1 MVLVYRVPLLNPFR
15 RRRRRRRFRERER
28 ERKCSTRRQF
38 AKKLGNAVSKG
49 RFFFPSS
56 RVAKERER
64 ERERERDAPYFLR
77 PRPGLRRDELFQVSD
92 GIVLVALHAYFLP
105 EAVVEDHF
113 DHDDHDHH
121 DHHHHDVSTKR
132 VVSTIEASSSFTSS
146 SSFCPSQSLLLLLSE
161 NE

>member
-1 MVLVYRVPLLNPFR
+1 MFDASSVCKKVGKRGFERALFFSLL
-15 RRRRRRRFRERER
+15 
-28 ERKCSTRRQF
+28 
-38 AKKLGNAVSKG
+38 
-49 RFFFPSS
+49 PSG
-56 RVAKERER
+56 EGER

-113 DHDDHDHH
+113 DHDDHDHDH
-121 DHHHHDVSTKR
+121 HHHHDVSTR
-132 VVSTIEASSSFTSS
+132 VSTIEASSFTS
-146 SSFCPSQSLLLLLSE
+146 SSFCPSRLLLLSE

>member
-1 MVLVYRVPLLNPFR
+1 MFDASSV
-15 RRRRRRRFRERER
+15 
-28 ERKCSTRRQF
+28 C
-38 AKKLGNAVSKG
+38 KKVGNAVSKG

-56 RVAKERER
+56 RVAKER

-113 DHDDHDHH
+113 DHDDDDDDHDHH
-121 DHHHHDVSTKR
+121 DDVVSTR
-132 VVSTIEASSSFTSS
+132 VSTIEASSR
-146 SSFCPSQSLLLLLSE
+146 LLLSE

>member
-38 AKKLGNAVSKG
+38 AKKWETRFRKG
-49 RFFFPSS
+49 AFFFPPPEW
-56 RVAKERER
+56 RRRER

-113 DHDDHDHH
+113 DHDDHDH
-121 DHHHHDVSTKR
+121 DHHHHHDDVSTKR

>member
-1 MVLVYRVPLLNPFR
+1 MFDASSV
-15 RRRRRRRFRERER
+15 
-28 ERKCSTRRQF
+28 C
-38 AKKLGNAVSKG
+38 KKVGNAVSKG

-113 DHDDHDHH
+113 DHDDDDDDHDHH
-121 DHHHHDVSTKR
+121 DDVVSTR
-132 VVSTIEASSSFTSS
+132 VSTIEASSR
-146 SSFCPSQSLLLLLSE
+146 LLLSE

>member
-1 MVLVYRVPLLNPFR
+1 MFDASSV
-15 RRRRRRRFRERER
+15 
-28 ERKCSTRRQF
+28 C
-38 AKKLGNAVSKG
+38 KKVGNAVSKG
-49 RFFFPSS
+49 RFFFPPPEW
-56 RVAKERER
+56 RRR

-121 DHHHHDVSTKR
+121 HHHHDDDVSTKR

>member
-1 MVLVYRVPLLNPFR
+1 MFDASSV
-15 RRRRRRRFRERER
+15 
-28 ERKCSTRRQF
+28 C
-38 AKKLGNAVSKG
+38 KKVGNAVSKG
-49 RFFFPSS
+49 RFFFPPPEW
-56 RVAKERER
+56 RRRER

-113 DHDDHDHH
+113 DHDDHDHDH
-121 DHHHHDVSTKR
+121 HHHHDVSTR
-132 VVSTIEASSSFTSS
+132 VSTIEASSFTS
-146 SSFCPSQSLLLLLSE
+146 SSFCPSRLLLLSE

>member
-1 MVLVYRVPLLNPFR
+1 MFDASSV
-15 RRRRRRRFRERER
+15 
-28 ERKCSTRRQF
+28 C
-38 AKKLGNAVSKG
+38 KKVGNAVSKG
-49 RFFFPSS
+49 RVFFPPPEW
-56 RVAKERER
+56 RRRER

-113 DHDDHDHH
+113 DHDDDDD
-121 DHHHHDVSTKR
+121 DHHHHDDVSTR
-132 VVSTIEASSSFTSS
+132 VSTIEASSRLF
-146 SSFCPSQSLLLLLSE
+146 LSE

>member
-1 MVLVYRVPLLNPFR
+1 MFDASSVY
-15 RRRRRRRFRERER
+15 
-28 ERKCSTRRQF
+28 
-38 AKKLGNAVSKG
+38 KKVGNAVSIG

-113 DHDDHDHH
+113 DHDDDH
-121 DHHHHDVSTKR
+121 DHHHDDVSTR
-132 VVSTIEASSSFTSS
+132 VSTEASS
-146 SSFCPSQSLLLLLSE
+146 SSFCPSRCCCLKMNEEKSNSILL
-161 NE
+161 